1 MAKDRQLPPPKLLAA
16 LICDQVIRDRTTLK
30 PSLIGVF
37 SDIHTSK
44 FPAVHPRMTLFFQLT
59 NGHGKVKLTI
69 RLVDVGNNEE
79 EIHEPLEGEITFQ
92 DARQTLEFEIEVLN
106 VMIQHEGEY
115 RVQIFSGSDLLGER
129 QFYVRPLN
137 QKTKED

>member
-37 SDIHTSK
+37 SDIHASK
-44 FPAVHPRMTLFFQLT
+44 FPVVHPRMALFFQLT
-59 NGHGKVKLTI
+59 NGHGKVELTI
-69 RLVDVGNNEE
+69 KLVDVGNNEE
-79 EIHEPLEGEITFQ
+79 EIHKPIKGEVTFQ
-92 DARQTLEFEIEVLN
+92 DARQTLEIEIAVLN
-106 VMIQHEGEY
+106 VSIQHEGEY

-129 QFYVRPLN
+129 KFYVRLSN
-137 QKTKED
+137 